1 MKTQEQKSQELKNYI
16 TKSSEHLF
24 VVNEKQIMKII
35 PFTVDGVDYVYQAYF
50 ADNHVSIKLRKIQY
64 DKQYHKLDLFPV
76 YVKTKSIPYFK
87 RMREIVGVIEAYEN
101 KLDVKSLEAVIQP
114 MLHDLMLV
122 TE

>member
-35 PFTVDGVDYVYQAYF
+35 PFSIDGVDYVYQAYF
-50 ADNHVSIKLRKIQY
+50 ADNSVSIKLRKIQY

-87 RMREIVGVIEAYEN
+87 KMREIVGVIEAYEN

-122 TE
+122 AE

>member
-35 PFTVDGVDYVYQAYF
+35 PFSIDGVDYVYQAYF
-50 ADNHVSIKLRKIQY
+50 ADNSVSIKLRKIQY

-87 RMREIVGVIEAYEN
+87 KMREIVGVIEAYEN
-101 KLDVKSLEAVIQP
+101 KLDVKSLEADIQP

-122 TE
+122 AE